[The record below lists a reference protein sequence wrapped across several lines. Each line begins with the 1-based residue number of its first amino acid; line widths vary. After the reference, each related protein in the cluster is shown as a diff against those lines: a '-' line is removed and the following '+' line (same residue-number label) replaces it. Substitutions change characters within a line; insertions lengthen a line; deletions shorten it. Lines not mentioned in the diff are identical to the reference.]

1 MSENIILRAKQAAI
15 RKEPP
20 QKLVSASY
28 SPTGPSPYTTT
39 ATTLTGLTDAEIK
52 QEGEKRKHLVA
63 RLSPQFRVIAEG
75 GTDPR

>member
-28 SPTGPSPYTTT
+28 SPTGPSHH
-39 ATTLTGLTDAEIK
+39 GH
-52 QEGEKRKHLVA
+52 HLN
-63 RLSPQFRVIAEG
+63 RPH
-75 GTDPR
+75 